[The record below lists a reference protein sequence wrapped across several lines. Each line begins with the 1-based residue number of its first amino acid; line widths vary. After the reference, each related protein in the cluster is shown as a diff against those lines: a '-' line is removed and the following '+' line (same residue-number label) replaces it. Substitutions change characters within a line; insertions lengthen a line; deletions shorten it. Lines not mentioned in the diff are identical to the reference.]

1 MPQKKS
7 AYKRL
12 RQDKK
17 KHLRNKSRISEIR
30 TLDKKAKTLIAAAN
44 KEEAQTVLRQ
54 LESRMDRAVKTNTM
68 KKNTVSRKI
77 SRLRAH
83 LDSIGKK

>member
-17 KHLRNKSRISEIR
+17 KHLHNKSRISEVR
-30 TLDKKAKTLIAAAN
+30 TLDKKARTLIASQN
-44 KEEAQTVLRQ
+44 KDEAEGVLRK
-54 LESRMDRAVKTNTM
+54 LESKMDKAVKIKTM

-77 SRLRAH
+77 SRLRKK
-83 LDSIGKK
+83 LDLIGKK